1 MEYQVLARKWR
12 PKTFEE
18 VIGQRHITNS
28 LQNAIS
34 QNKIGHAYILTG
46 TRGIGKTS
54 VARLF
59 AKALRCEQLVDNKNP
74 CGHCDGCLDFDSN
87 SSMNV
92 LEIDGASN
100 NSVDDARDIINNVHY
115 LPTSGK
121 YKIYIIDEVHMLSP
135 NAFNALLKT
144 LEEPP
149 EHVIFIFATTEPHKL
164 LGTVLSR
171 CQRFDFRNASLK
183 DLVTH
188 LKMIGESESI
198 KVENEKVYQQIAK
211 LGSGSVRDTLSL
223 LDQVLSFSTDN
234 VITEEV
240 LANSLGLAKTTSIA
254 ELTTALLLG
263 EVKSVSNNYRKLIH
277 ENIQLKNIVTSLL
290 DFIYE
295 TIENIDDNQYLENNL
310 KLNTQTLEDIST
322 PELMW
327 IFENIGREANWILE
341 SIDPVKVFEV
351 QLQKLTMRREIISFE
366 YGAASSP
373 QKKKPI
379 ITEPNH
385 LLDTVVSGEPTMTT
399 TPTETV
405 EVRAEDNE
413 IKPLAEIFANET
425 REIPV
430 PEYISEKIPVAED
443 PTESKFNIGEE
454 LAKGREEHLKNQEEE
469 LQNSDSNND
478 KVGLVDKLKD
488 QEGQAIVQNE
498 WAISWEEALILIKQK
513 VPATGSFL
521 ERTNLLSPIEVSD
534 SEVKIELGIPEH
546 EKIMFDHMEEIKAK
560 LNIINLLEQAFNKK
574 ITLNMTL
581 LDQEE
586 IKSMEFKTKVEIIE
600 EAEEKKIESLK
611 DDLINNDMVKK
622 AEKLFNTKVDKIIL
636 NKQIK

>member
-12 PKTFEE
+12 PKTFAE
-18 VIGQRHITNS
+18 VIGQQHITNS

-59 AKALRCEQLVDNKNP
+59 AKALRCERLIEGKNS
-74 CGHCDGCLDFDSN
+74 CGQCNGCVDFDSN

-149 EHVIFIFATTEPHKL
+149 EHVIFIFATTEPQKL

-183 DLVTH
+183 DLVLH
-188 LKMIGESESI
+188 LDMIAASESI
-198 KVENEKVYQQIAK
+198 KVENEKIFQQIAK

-223 LDQVLSFSTDN
+223 LDQVLSFASDN
-234 VITEEV
+234 IITEEV
-240 LANSLGLAKTTSIA
+240 LASSLGLAKTTSIA
-254 ELTTALLLG
+254 ELTTSLLLG
-263 EVKSVSNNYRKLIH
+263 DVKSVSNIFRNLIQ
-277 ENIQLKNIVTSLL
+277 ENIQLTNIVHSLL
-290 DFIYE
+290 DFIFE
-295 TIENIDDNQYLENNL
+295 AIENIDDNQYLENNL
-310 KLNTQTLEDIST
+310 KLNPQNLESIST

-327 IFENIGREANWILE
+327 IFENIGKEASWILE
-341 SIDPVKVFEV
+341 SIDPVKVFEI

-366 YGAASSP
+366 YGAVTSS
-373 QKKKPI
+373 QKKKI
-379 ITEPNH
+379 IISKPKI
-385 LLDTVVSGEPTMTT
+385 
-399 TPTETV
+399 
-405 EVRAEDNE
+405 EDK
-413 IKPLAEIFANET
+413 IKPLAEIFLNET
-425 REIPV
+425 REIP
-430 PEYISEKIPVAED
+430 EHIKEEIPVAKELM
-443 PTESKFNIGEE
+443 ENQVNISDEF
-454 LAKGREEHLKNQEEE
+454 ARGREEQLKANEQQSEALEKSTRLDKDNTEKSEGCQKNQAE
-469 LQNSDSNND
+469 
-478 KVGLVDKLKD
+478 
-488 QEGQAIVQNE
+488 
-498 WAISWEEALILIKQK
+498 SWEDALILIKTK

-521 ERTNLLSPIEVSD
+521 ERTNLLSPIKVSD
-534 SEVKIELGIPEH
+534 HDVRIELGIPQH
-546 EKIMFDHMEEIKAK
+546 EKIMFDHMQEDKSK
-560 LNIINLLEQAFNKK
+560 LNITNLLEQAFKKK
-574 ITLNMTL
+574 IYLNMTL
-581 LDQEE
+581 LDEKE

-600 EAEEKKIESLK
+600 EAEEKKIEAMK
-611 DDLINNDMVKK
+611 NDLINNEMVKK
-622 AEKLFNTKVDKIIL
+622 AEKLFNTKVDRVIL